1 MDKKS
6 RKKPKGAYIYKSDKS
21 TLFRNKKFN
30 TSKIAVLSEKCI
42 MDQLFYRSSKQSSL
56 FKAIYII
63 IWLSLYVLSVHS
75 LSPPKPTGLDPPNF
89 RRRTLYYMR
98 KSLGIKVFFFFGIF
112 FGIFFW
118 KIYFKF
124 FWGFIFGFFSM
135 KTRSVVEQP
144 ASVFNMATLFCIHC
158 DCTQPAS
165 AEDRR
170 G

>member
-6 RKKPKGAYIYKSDKS
+6 RKKPKGAYIVYKSDKS
-21 TLFRNKKFN
+21 TLFRNKKSN

-98 KSLGIKVFFFFGIF
+98 KSLGIIFFLFLEFFLEFFFGKYIFNF
-112 FGIFFW
+112 FGDFFLD
-118 KIYFKF
+118 F
-124 FWGFIFGFFSM
+124 F
-135 KTRSVVEQP
+135 P
-144 ASVFNMATLFCIHC
+144 
-158 DCTQPAS
+158 
-165 AEDRR
+165 
-170 G
+170 